1 MIYILEDDDNIR
13 KLINYSL
20 KSQNFEVK
28 DFAQPSDFWCALENR
43 RPHQQNRPHKPN
55 QAHQQTQP
63 PQQNQSN
70 QANRSNQSPQQN
82 QLNQPLQA
90 NWPDLLLLD
99 IMLPEEDGISILKKL
114 RSNPETSSI
123 PVIMLTA
130 KDSEYDVVTG
140 LDAGADD
147 YVTKPFGMMALV
159 SRIKAVLRRYEKID
173 THKELIQAGPLR
185 IDENKHTVFCS
196 DQQLFLTVKEFDLLV
211 LLIKNRGNVLTREQL
226 LEHIWE
232 ISADVES
239 RTVDVHIRTL
249 RQKLGEAGNS
259 IETIRGVGYKFN

>member
-1 MIYILEDDDNIR
+1 MVYILEDDDNIR

-20 KSQNFEVK
+20 KSQGFEVQ
-28 DFAQPSDFWCALENR
+28 DFALSSAFWSAL
-43 RPHQQNRPHKPN
+43 
-55 QAHQQTQP
+55 QTK
-63 PQQNQSN
+63 N
-70 QANRSNQSPQQN
+70 
-82 QLNQPLQA
+82 
-90 NWPDLLLLD
+90 PDLLLLD

-114 RSNPETSSI
+114 RSNPKTSTI

-140 LDAGADD
+140 LDSGADD

-159 SRIKAVLRRYEKID
+159 SRIKAVLRRYEKSD
-173 THKELIQAGPLR
+173 SHKELLEAGGIK
-185 IDENKHTVFCS
+185 IDENQHTVFAGN
-196 DQQLFLTVKEFDLLV
+196 QQLFLTVKEFDLLV

-226 LEHIWE
+226 LESVWGLSSE
-232 ISADVES
+232 IES

-249 RQKLGEAGNS
+249 RAKLGEYEKN

>member
-1 MIYILEDDDNIR
+1 MVYILEDDDNIR

-20 KSQNFEVK
+20 KSQGFEVQ
-28 DFAQPSDFWCALENR
+28 DFALPSAFWSVL
-43 RPHQQNRPHKPN
+43 
-55 QAHQQTQP
+55 QTT
-63 PQQNQSN
+63 N
-70 QANRSNQSPQQN
+70 
-82 QLNQPLQA
+82 
-90 NWPDLLLLD
+90 PDLLLLD

-114 RSNPETSSI
+114 RSNPKTTTI

-140 LDAGADD
+140 LDSGADD

-159 SRIKAVLRRYEKID
+159 SRIKAVLRRYEKSD
-173 THKELIQAGPLR
+173 SHKELLEAGGIK
-185 IDENKHTVFCS
+185 IDENQHTVFAGN
-196 DQQLFLTVKEFDLLV
+196 QQLFLTVKEFDLLV

-226 LEHIWE
+226 LESVWGLSSE
-232 ISADVES
+232 IES

-249 RQKLGEAGNS
+249 RAKLGEYEKN

>member
-20 KSQNFEVK
+20 KSQGYEVN
-28 DFAQPSDFWCALENR
+28 DFALPSLFW
-43 RPHQQNRPHKPN
+43 
-55 QAHQQTQP
+55 QAMESQK
-63 PQQNQSN
+63 
-70 QANRSNQSPQQN
+70 
-82 QLNQPLQA
+82 
-90 NWPDLLLLD
+90 PDLLLLD

-114 RSNPETSSI
+114 RTDFKTSVI

-159 SRIKAVLRRYEKID
+159 SRIKAVLRRYEKPD
-173 THKELIQAGPLR
+173 SRKEIIEWGGIK
-185 IDENKHTVFCS
+185 IDENQHTVFAGS
-196 DQQLFLTVKEFDLLV
+196 NQIFLTVKEFDLLV
-211 LLIKNRGNVLTREQL
+211 LLMKNRGNVLTREQL
-226 LEHIWE
+226 LEAVWE
-232 ISADVES
+232 LSSAVES

-249 RQKLGEAGNS
+249 RAKLGEYEKN
-259 IETIRGVGYKFN
+259 IETIRGVGYKFI

>member
-20 KSQNFEVK
+20 KSQGFEVQ
-28 DFAQPSDFWCALENR
+28 DFALPSSFWKSMENF
-43 RPHQQNRPHKPN
+43 K
-55 QAHQQTQP
+55 
-63 PQQNQSN
+63 
-70 QANRSNQSPQQN
+70 
-82 QLNQPLQA
+82 
-90 NWPDLLLLD
+90 PDLLLLD

-114 RSNPETSSI
+114 RSNPLTSTI

-159 SRIKAVLRRYEKID
+159 SRIKAVLRRYEKPSSQ
-173 THKELIQAGPLR
+173 KEILESGGIK
-185 IDENKHTVFCS
+185 IDENQHTVFA
-196 DQQLFLTVKEFDLLV
+196 DDKQIFLTVKEFDLLV
-211 LLIKNRGNVLTREQL
+211 LLVKNRGNVLTRDFL
-226 LEHIWE
+226 LESIWE
-232 ISADVES
+232 VSSDIES

-249 RQKLGEAGNS
+249 RSKLGELEKN

>member
-1 MIYILEDDDNIR
+1 MVYILEDDDNIR

-20 KSQNFEVK
+20 KSQGFEVQ
-28 DFAQPSDFWCALENR
+28 DFALPSAFWSAL
-43 RPHQQNRPHKPN
+43 
-55 QAHQQTQP
+55 QTT
-63 PQQNQSN
+63 N
-70 QANRSNQSPQQN
+70 
-82 QLNQPLQA
+82 
-90 NWPDLLLLD
+90 PDLLLLD

-114 RSNPETSSI
+114 RSNPKTSTI

-140 LDAGADD
+140 LDSGADD

-159 SRIKAVLRRYEKID
+159 SRIKAVLRRYEKSD
-173 THKELIQAGPLR
+173 SHKELLEAGGIK
-185 IDENKHTVFCS
+185 IDENQHTVFAGT
-196 DQQLFLTVKEFDLLV
+196 QQLFLTVKEFDLLV

-226 LEHIWE
+226 LESVWG
-232 ISADVES
+232 ISSAIES

-249 RQKLGEAGNS
+249 RAKLGEYEKN

>member
-20 KSQNFEVK
+20 KSQGFEVH
-28 DFAQPSDFWCALENR
+28 DFVLPSAFWSAL
-43 RPHQQNRPHKPN
+43 
-55 QAHQQTQP
+55 QTT
-63 PQQNQSN
+63 N
-70 QANRSNQSPQQN
+70 
-82 QLNQPLQA
+82 
-90 NWPDLLLLD
+90 PDLLLLD

-114 RSNPETSSI
+114 RSNPKTSTI

-140 LDAGADD
+140 LDSGADD

-159 SRIKAVLRRYEKID
+159 SRIKAVLRRYEKSD
-173 THKELIQAGPLR
+173 SHKELLEAGGIK
-185 IDENKHTVFCS
+185 IDENQHTVFAGN
-196 DQQLFLTVKEFDLLV
+196 QQLFLTVKEFDLLV
-211 LLIKNRGNVLTREQL
+211 LLIKNRRNVLTREQL
-226 LEHIWE
+226 LESVWDLSSE
-232 ISADVES
+232 IES

-249 RQKLGEAGNS
+249 RAKLGDYEKN